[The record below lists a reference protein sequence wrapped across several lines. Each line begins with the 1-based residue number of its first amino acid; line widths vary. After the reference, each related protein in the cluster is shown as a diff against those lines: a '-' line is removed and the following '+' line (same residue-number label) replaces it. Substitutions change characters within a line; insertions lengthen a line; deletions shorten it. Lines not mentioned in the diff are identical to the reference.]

1 MNIIWGIMIISGI
14 FFSLLSG
21 NSENLTNSILNSAK
35 EAVTIS
41 FTTCGIMSLWCG
53 LTRIAERSGLI
64 DSITKLLMPVM
75 SILFPEIPKTHPA
88 IKHICTNVTANIF
101 GLGWAATPS
110 GLEAM
115 KNLSLLN
122 GHSKTASDSICMFLV
137 INMSSVQLITVN
149 IIAYRAEFGSFSPA
163 AIVFPGI
170 IATSISTLIGI
181 LSVNI
186 CRRCTRL

>member
-1 MNIIWGIMIISGI
+1 MNIIWGIMIVFGV
-14 FFSLLSG
+14 FFSLLFG
-21 NSENLTNSILNSAK
+21 NPENLTNSILISAK

-41 FTTCGIMSLWCG
+41 FAACGIMSLWCG
-53 LTRIAERSGLI
+53 LTKIAERSGLI
-64 DSITKLLMPVM
+64 DNITKLLLPII
-75 SILFPEIPKTHPA
+75 SILFPEISKSHPS
-88 IKHICTNVTANIF
+88 IRHICTNITANIF

-110 GLEAM
+110 GLKAM
-115 KNLSLLN
+115 KSLSLLN

-137 INMSSVQLITVN
+137 INMSSVQLITVS

-170 IATSISTLIGI
+170 IATSISTLVGI
-181 LSVNI
+181 LAVII